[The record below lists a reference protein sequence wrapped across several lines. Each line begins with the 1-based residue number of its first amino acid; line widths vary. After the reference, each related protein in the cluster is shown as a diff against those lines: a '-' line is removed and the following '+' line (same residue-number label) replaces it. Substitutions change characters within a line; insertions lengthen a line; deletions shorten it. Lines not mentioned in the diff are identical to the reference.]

1 MPDLNKIKD
10 DANTLTKK
18 IRTDLETLGKIYSDF
33 NSEVESRFKDEFREQ
48 KGKIDGLEDFYSLKL
63 IVNRN
68 SQSINNAL
76 GIISKLKNISDFNI
90 SEMSEKLEEKK
101 IKELIK

>member
-1 MPDLNKIKD
+1 MPDINKIKD
-10 DANTLTKK
+10 DVDTLTKK
-18 IRTDLETLGKIYSDF
+18 IKTDLGTLGRIYSDF
-33 NSEVESRFKDEFREQ
+33 SSEVESRFKDEFREQ
-48 KGKIDGLEDFYSLKL
+48 KGKMDGLEDFYSLKL

-76 GIISKLKNISDFNI
+76 GIISRLKNVSDFNI
-90 SEMSEKLEEKK
+90 SELADKSEDKN